1 MSFKELVEEIV
12 KNKPNLFINLFCPKN
27 KKEEV
32 LRMYQKGEEKSIY
45 EEERVLRE
53 YITHSTIFTFKR
65 HLTHLGI
72 LSTKNK
78 LHSGKLIEYYP
89 DEDLWILS

>member
-32 LRMYQKGEEKSIY
+32 LRMY
-45 EEERVLRE
+45 
-53 YITHSTIFTFKR
+53 
-65 HLTHLGI
+65 
-72 LSTKNK
+72 
-78 LHSGKLIEYYP
+78 
-89 DEDLWILS
+89 